1 MVSMMMGVWYLS
13 SFFGNYMSGY
23 LGTFWEKMPRDAYFL
38 VLTLLGLGAGV
49 AMWAIGRPL
58 NRIVGKHDKMVA

>member
-1 MVSMMMGVWYLS
+1 
-13 SFFGNYMSGY
+13 
-23 LGTFWEKMPRDAYFL
+23 MPRDAYFL